1 MDHQYEDPEEL
12 LQSVRNAIAEAVARE
27 SGNEL
32 SALRGA
38 CITHERLS
46 RIVAEGASAPE
57 ALTPCILRMLD
68 HATTIAMVY
77 MENKIA
83 SELVELS
90 EETDSLMLNRLAT
103 KHLDLA
109 EARMQVVA
117 NDPTTGESLIR
128 TLTTPLEEIGLST
141 RTLNAI
147 RSYIWSKHEGTP
159 CVKDLISMNRDEL
172 ACVWNIGK
180 SAIEEVETLL
190 ATHGLA
196 LADNDV
202 ENPYQYE

>member
-38 CITHERLS
+38 GITHERLS
-46 RIVAEGASAPE
+46 RIVAEDANAPE
-57 ALTPCILRMLD
+57 ALTPRILRMLD

-83 SELVELS
+83 SELIELS

-103 KHLDLA
+103 KHLELA
-109 EARMQVVA
+109 EARMQIVA
-117 NDPTTGESLIR
+117 NDPSTGESHIR
-128 TLTTPLEEIGLST
+128 TLTTPLKEIGLST

-147 RSYIWSKHEGTP
+147 RSHIWSKHQETP

-172 ACVWNIGK
+172 AYVRNIGK

-196 LADNDV
+196 LADSDI
-202 ENPYQYE
+202 ENPYQHK